1 MSQIQKLVQLKSF
14 LTSYAYK
21 LIMNVETT
29 ESNYE
34 AALPLLEQWYGN
46 NRFIIQKLLS
56 QIQGTRI
63 VSRKRFVAFLL
74 FENSVSE
81 SQNAWKAAND
91 GNEALDFNRFM
102 VILEDRVRSL
112 EF

>member
-14 LTSYAYK
+14 LTSYASK

-34 AALPLLEQWYGN
+34 VALPMLEQWYRN
-46 NRFIIQKLLS
+46 DRFIIQKLLS

-63 VSRKRFVAFLL
+63 VSRKQFVAFLF
-74 FENSVSE
+74 FENPVSE
-81 SQNAWKAAND
+81 SQNAWEAAND
-91 GNEALDFNRFM
+91 GNEALDFNRVM